1 MCIDNVISFELQN
14 KVEHS
19 ISRSLECIG
28 KTEFRELSALPKVT
42 QLSRVRTMSFYPE
55 AVLFQANLS
64 VNHQHSSKVA
74 NLIDFLIY

>member
-14 KVEHS
+14 KVEQS

-42 QLSRVRTMSFYPE
+42 QL
-55 AVLFQANLS
+55 
-64 VNHQHSSKVA
+64 
-74 NLIDFLIY
+74 